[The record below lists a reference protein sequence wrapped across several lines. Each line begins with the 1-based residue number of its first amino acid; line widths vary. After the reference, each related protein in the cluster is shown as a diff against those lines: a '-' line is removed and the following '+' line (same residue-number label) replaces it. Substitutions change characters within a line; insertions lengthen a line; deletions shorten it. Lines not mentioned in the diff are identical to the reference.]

1 MTVQKLSRREALRG
15 TGVAALAA
23 GASVAP
29 LVGAIAE
36 GLGRW
41 GGIARLSPFLLKAM
55 QANSNAEG

>member
-36 GLGRW
+36 GLGTCP
-41 GGIARLSPFLLKAM
+41 SPTK
-55 QANSNAEG
+55 